1 MPPQPRPT
9 VSLAPAAEIEADEQ
23 HLGGPAV
30 RQPPE
35 RLEASRLLDRALRFE
50 VEREVPGALDELQI
64 GHGPVAVHEEGHL
77 RLKGRAL
84 ERSLPAAQH
93 LRHDVLQVLGEREL
107 HALRAHRGDVRS
119 EEHTSELQSLAYLVC
134 RLLLEKKNKK
144 DSNIVVRHND

>member
-9 VSLAPAAEIEADEQ
+9 VSLAPAAEIEPHEQ
-23 HLGGPAV
+23 DVRTPAV

-93 LRHDVLQVLGEREL
+93 LRHDV
-107 HALRAHRGDVRS
+107 RS
-119 EEHTSELQSLAYLVC
+119 EERRVGKEC
-134 RLLLEKKNKK
+134 R
-144 DSNIVVRHND
+144 SRWSPYH